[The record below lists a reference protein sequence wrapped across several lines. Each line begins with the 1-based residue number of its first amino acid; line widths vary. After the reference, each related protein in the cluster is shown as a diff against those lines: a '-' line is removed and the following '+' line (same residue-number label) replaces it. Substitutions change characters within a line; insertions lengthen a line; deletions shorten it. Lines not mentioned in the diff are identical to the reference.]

1 MYGKRHSIFSKL
13 KSKEAGVTVFISDK
27 RDFKIKTLTK
37 DKEGYYI
44 VIKGS
49 IYKEDVTIVN
59 IYAPNTEA
67 SPYIRQMLTNIR
79 RNRQLHT

>member
-67 SPYIRQMLTNIR
+67 SPYIRQMLTNIK